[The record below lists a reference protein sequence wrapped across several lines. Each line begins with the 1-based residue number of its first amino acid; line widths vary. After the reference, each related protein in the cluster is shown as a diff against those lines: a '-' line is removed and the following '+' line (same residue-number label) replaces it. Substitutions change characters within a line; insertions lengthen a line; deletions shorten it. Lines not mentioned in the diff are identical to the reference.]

1 MPFLDA
7 PKAHKSTSDKMIPK
21 VDQQKFK
28 EAPEAK

>member
-1 MPFLDA
+1 MLFLYA

-28 EAPEAK
+28 EALEAR